1 MELAVEEPITNSLT
15 NEFKGK
21 SLNEVVNNGW
31 NRLSELYDVDMRQL
45 AAQHNF
51 KYS

>member
-1 MELAVEEPITNSLT
+1 MELTMQESFTANKL
-15 NEFKGK
+15 KGK
-21 SLNEVVNNGW
+21 SLDEVINNGW

-51 KYS
+51 KYK

>member
-1 MELAVEEPITNSLT
+1 MEKIADKKTATHSTGKL
-15 NEFKGK
+15 KGK
-21 SLNEVVNNGW
+21 SLNEVVNNSW
-31 NRLSELYDVDMRQL
+31 DRLSELYGEDMRNL